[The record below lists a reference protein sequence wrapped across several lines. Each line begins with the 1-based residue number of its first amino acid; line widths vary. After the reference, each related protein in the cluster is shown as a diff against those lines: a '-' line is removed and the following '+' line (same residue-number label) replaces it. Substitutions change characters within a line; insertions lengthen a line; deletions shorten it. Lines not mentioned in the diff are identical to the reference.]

1 MCLRDGRSSLAG
13 EKEREQGGCVR
24 DGTWL
29 SCITSKAVTHNKKR
43 SASDENHDNQG
54 EQLKA
59 V

>member
-1 MCLRDGRSSLAG
+1 M
-13 EKEREQGGCVR
+13 R